1 MQCGLGDRQRARFG
15 DLLFRFSLFHS
26 NFKSPFPTCPFLNV
40 KLVFLCFLPADTHL
54 LCLSH
59 SLGLVDR
66 LPEGQRGVLERALP
80 HRSVSSP
87 RPRLPPRRHPRTQGR
102 AQALHRSQV
111 HCHKHKHLWINHHL
125 SRLLY

>member
-15 DLLFRFSLFHS
+15 A
-26 NFKSPFPTCPFLNV
+26 PFPTCPFLNV
-40 KLVFLCFLPADTHL
+40 KLVFLFFLPADTHL

-59 SLGLVDR
+59 SLGLIDR

-87 RPRLPPRRHPRTQGR
+87 RSRLPPRRYPRTQGR

-111 HCHKHKHLWINHHL
+111 HCLKHKHLWIIKTPVL
-125 SRLLY
+125 V